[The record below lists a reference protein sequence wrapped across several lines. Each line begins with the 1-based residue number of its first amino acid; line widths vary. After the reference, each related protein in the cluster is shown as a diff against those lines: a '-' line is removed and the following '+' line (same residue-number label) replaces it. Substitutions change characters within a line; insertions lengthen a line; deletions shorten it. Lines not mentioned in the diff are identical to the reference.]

1 MPDERLGALE
11 FLSNATR
18 EREARYR
25 ERAAHLRM
33 MADDEPLGRLR
44 NRLTDL
50 AEQFEQL
57 AETIIIERR

>member
-25 ERAAHLRM
+25 ERAAYLRM

-57 AETIIIERR
+57 AETITIERR

>member
-1 MPDERLGALE
+1 
-11 FLSNATR
+11 
-18 EREARYR
+18 
-25 ERAAHLRM
+25 M

-57 AETIIIERR
+57 ADSITIERR